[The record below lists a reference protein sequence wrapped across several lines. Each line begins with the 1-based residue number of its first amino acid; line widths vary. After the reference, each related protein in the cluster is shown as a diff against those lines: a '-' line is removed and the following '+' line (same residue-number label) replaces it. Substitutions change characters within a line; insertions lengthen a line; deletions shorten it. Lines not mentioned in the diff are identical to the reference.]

1 MRLASLLAALA
12 VSLALVGSA
21 LAQSDN
27 GGSDNGGSD
36 QTAPAQQAPSGPVL
50 QPSDNSPVLCDP
62 NSPGFRYVEV
72 RGSGFD
78 AWSTQHLVGAL
89 FDASG
94 AARERWNSVWV
105 SPQGSLT
112 LEVNLCGDPILKR
125 GALDAGDYTVAVG
138 QSSGGTIASTGIS
151 VSPPP
156 EPGAEADQPET
167 MPQSGPVSQLPQ
179 FDPALLTPT
188 PIATYVIPSIKAQP
202 TPTPIPIPGVATPTP
217 PPGAGPRTGPGSQ
230 QQPLPLGAPGNLVD
244 GWQLVIQGISPDAY
258 QGIKAEEPLATAPAS
273 DQRDYIVRAQA
284 TYLGL
289 GTGVFSAVRLAL
301 YSTVTGQTYDQMS
314 NNCGV
319 IPDPLNP
326 LVVTQG
332 NSTRGNVC
340 FVVRASDVNSLIA
353 YDNQPNVGDRVYFAL
368 Q

>member
-1 MRLASLLAALA
+1 VRFNPASLLAAFA
-12 VSLALVGSA
+12 ISLALVGSA
-21 LAQSDN
+21 LAQSD
-27 GGSDNGGSD
+27 GGSD
-36 QTAPAQQAPSGPVL
+36 QAPPADEAPTGPVL
-50 QPSDNSPVLCDP
+50 QPSDNAPVICDP

-105 SPQGSLT
+105 TPQGSLT
-112 LEVNLCGDPILKR
+112 LVVNLCADPIQKH
-125 GALDAGDYTVAVG
+125 GALDPGDYTVAIG
-138 QSSGGTIASTGIS
+138 QSSGGTIASAAIS
-151 VSPPP
+151 VSPPV
-156 EPGAEADQPET
+156 EPGAETETDQPET

-188 PIATYVIPSIKAQP
+188 PVATYVIPNIQGRP
-202 TPTPIPIPGVATPTP
+202 TPTPIPIPGAATPVP
-217 PPGAGPRTGPGSQ
+217 VAGPRTGPGSQ

-258 QGIKAEEPLATAPAS
+258 QGIKAEVPLATAPAS

-289 GTGVFSAVRLAL
+289 GTGVFSAVRLSL
-301 YSTVTGQTYDQMS
+301 YSTATGQTYDQMS

-326 LVVTQG
+326 IVVTQG

-353 YDNQPNVGDRVYFAL
+353 YVNQQNIGDRVYFAL